1 MTSHVFFVRQEEDLI
16 FLGWEDFVYQTRA
29 ACLEFFFLTLP
40 VQDGVEKLLW
50 HSALSWQFHSYLLI
64 LSGKYSFVE
73 ILEEVMS
80 TSPQVRMTKYPQAA
94 VLCFSFSVSASG
106 LAKHCRRHNGPD
118 GCLVLKFKF

>member
-1 MTSHVFFVRQEEDLI
+1 MTSHIFFVRQEEDLI

-73 ILEEVMS
+73 ILEEVKS
-80 TSPQVRMTKYPQAA
+80 TSPRVQMTKYPQAA

-106 LAKHCRRHNGPD
+106 LAKHCQRHNGPD
-118 GCLVLKFKF
+118 G